1 MSEKIITYLAGFI
14 TAVIGATGYW
24 GVALLM
30 GIESACIPLPS
41 EIIMP
46 FAGYQVYLHHL
57 TLWGVATAGA
67 LGCNA
72 GSAIAYW
79 IGAYGGRPLVE
90 RFGRFVLLSK
100 HDLDRTTH
108 FFEKYGSATVL
119 VGRLLPV
126 VRTFIALPA
135 GIARMPQLKFHAY
148 TFLGSW
154 PWCFVLAYVG
164 MKLGEH
170 WETDPRFKAIF
181 HRFHVAVELVLV
193 LGIVW
198 FLWNHFRRSRDTAAT
213 A

>member
-1 MSEKIITYLAGFI
+1 MSGKIIAAVAGFI
-14 TAVIGATGYW
+14 TAVIAASGYW
-24 GVALLM
+24 GMALLM

-41 EIIMP
+41 EVIMP

-79 IGAYGGRPLVE
+79 IGAWGGRPAVE
-90 RFGRFVLLSK
+90 RFGRFVLLSRR
-100 HDLDRTTH
+100 DLDRTTH
-108 FFEKYGSATVL
+108 YFEKYGALTVL

-135 GIARMPQLKFHAY
+135 GIARMPQLKFHIY
-148 TFLGSW
+148 TFVGSW

-164 MKLGEH
+164 ARLGQA
-170 WETDPRFKAIF
+170 WDTDPRFKAIF
-181 HRFHVAVELVLV
+181 HRFQLGVEVVIVAAVLWFVWSHVRGRREDAV
-193 LGIVW
+193 
-198 FLWNHFRRSRDTAAT
+198 AA
-213 A
+213 